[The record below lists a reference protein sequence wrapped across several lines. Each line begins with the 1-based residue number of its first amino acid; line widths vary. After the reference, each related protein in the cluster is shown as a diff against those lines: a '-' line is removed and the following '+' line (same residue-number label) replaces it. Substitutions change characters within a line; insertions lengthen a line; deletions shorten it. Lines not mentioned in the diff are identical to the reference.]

1 MRVLNQGALA
11 LGMLAAS
18 LSVGVPAS
26 VLAQTQELPPA
37 DISTSIT
44 PASAEP
50 AALPKGPDIKGFI
63 SRRSADRME
72 ITADDGSKTIVNIND
87 YTKIRSSKGLF
98 GMSRQQL
105 AANALLNG
113 LPVTARTLQSGDA
126 LMASEILFK
135 DKDLKIATMI
145 RTGTKQGFD
154 EQTAATDALRS
165 RFGDIDEYNIKSSIN
180 VNFDSGKSVLSPDG
194 KAALCDTATQAQAMK
209 NAMLLV
215 VGYTDSTG
223 SEEVNQRLSEA
234 RAARVVNYLQQT
246 CRWKPYRMLTPTGMA
261 TADPLSD
268 NSTPEGK
275 AQNRRVSINVLVS
288 KAVDGL

>member
-1 MRVLNQGALA
+1 MRVLNQGAIV

-18 LSVGVPAS
+18 VPAG
-26 VLAQTQELPPA
+26 VLAQAQELPPA
-37 DISTSIT
+37 DLSTSIA
-44 PASAEP
+44 PPSAEP
-50 AALPKGPDIKGFI
+50 AALLKGPDIKGFI
-63 SRRSADRME
+63 SRRSADRLE
-72 ITADDGSKTIVNIND
+72 ITADDGSKSIVNIND

-113 LPVTARTLQSGDA
+113 LPVTVRTLQSGDA
-126 LMASEILFK
+126 LMASDIMFK

-180 VNFDSGKSVLSPDG
+180 VNFDSGKSLLSPNG
-194 KAALCDTATQAQAMK
+194 KVALCDTATQAQAMK

-261 TADPLSD
+261 TADPLAD

>member
-1 MRVLNQGALA
+1 MRVLNQRAIA

-18 LSVGVPAS
+18 VPAG
-26 VLAQTQELPPA
+26 VLAQAQELPPA
-37 DISTSIT
+37 DLSTSIA
-44 PASAEP
+44 PPSAEP
-50 AALPKGPDIKGFI
+50 AALLKGPDIKGFI

-72 ITADDGSKTIVNIND
+72 ITADDGSKSIVNIND

-113 LPVTARTLQSGDA
+113 LPVTVRTLQSGDA
-126 LMASEILFK
+126 LMASDIMFK

-180 VNFDSGKSVLSPDG
+180 VNFDSGKSLLSPTG
-194 KAALCDTATQAQAMK
+194 KVALCDTATQAQAMK

-261 TADPLSD
+261 TADPLAD

>member
-1 MRVLNQGALA
+1 MRVLNQRAIV

-18 LSVGVPAS
+18 VPAG
-26 VLAQTQELPPA
+26 VLAQAQDLPPA
-37 DISTSIT
+37 DLSTSIA
-44 PASAEP
+44 PPSAEP
-50 AALPKGPDIKGFI
+50 AALLKGPDIKGFI

-72 ITADDGSKTIVNIND
+72 ITADDGSKSIVNIND

-113 LPVTARTLQSGDA
+113 LPVTVRTLQSGDA
-126 LMASEILFK
+126 LMASDIMFK

-180 VNFDSGKSVLSPDG
+180 VNFDSGKSLLSPNG
-194 KAALCDTATQAQAMK
+194 KVALCDTATQAQAMK

-261 TADPLSD
+261 TADPLAD

>member
-1 MRVLNQGALA
+1 
-11 LGMLAAS
+11 MLAAS
-18 LSVGVPAS
+18 VPAG
-26 VLAQTQELPPA
+26 VLAQAQELPPA
-37 DISTSIT
+37 DLSTSIA
-44 PASAEP
+44 PPSAEP
-50 AALPKGPDIKGFI
+50 AALLKGPDIKGFI

-72 ITADDGSKTIVNIND
+72 ITADDGSKSIVNIND

-113 LPVTARTLQSGDA
+113 LPVTVRTLQSGDA
-126 LMASEILFK
+126 LMASDIMFK

-180 VNFDSGKSVLSPDG
+180 VNFDSGKSLLSPNG
-194 KAALCDTATQAQAMK
+194 KVALCDTATQAQAMK

-261 TADPLSD
+261 TADPLAD

>member
-1 MRVLNQGALA
+1 MRVLNQGAIV

-18 LSVGVPAS
+18 VPAG
-26 VLAQTQELPPA
+26 VLAQAQELPPA
-37 DISTSIT
+37 DLSTSIA
-44 PASAEP
+44 PPSAEP
-50 AALPKGPDIKGFI
+50 AALLKGPDIKGFI

-72 ITADDGSKTIVNIND
+72 ITADDGSKSIVNIND

-113 LPVTARTLQSGDA
+113 LPVTVRTLQSGDA
-126 LMASEILFK
+126 LMASDIMFK

-180 VNFDSGKSVLSPDG
+180 VNFDSGKSLLSPNG
-194 KAALCDTATQAQAMK
+194 KVALCDTATQAQAMK

-261 TADPLSD
+261 TADPLAD

>member
-1 MRVLNQGALA
+1 MRVLNQRAIA

-18 LSVGVPAS
+18 VPAG
-26 VLAQTQELPPA
+26 VLAQAQELPPA
-37 DISTSIT
+37 DLSTSIA
-44 PASAEP
+44 PPSAEP
-50 AALPKGPDIKGFI
+50 AALLKGPDIKGFI

-72 ITADDGSKTIVNIND
+72 ITADDGSKSIVNIND

-113 LPVTARTLQSGDA
+113 LPVTVRTLQSGDA
-126 LMASEILFK
+126 LMASDIMFK

-180 VNFDSGKSVLSPDG
+180 VNFDSGKSLLSPNG
-194 KAALCDTATQAQAMK
+194 KVALCDTATQAQAMK

-261 TADPLSD
+261 TADPLAD

>member
-1 MRVLNQGALA
+1 MRVLNQGAIV

-18 LSVGVPAS
+18 VPAG
-26 VLAQTQELPPA
+26 VLAQAQELPPA
-37 DISTSIT
+37 DLSTSIA
-44 PASAEP
+44 PPSAEP
-50 AALPKGPDIKGFI
+50 AALLKGPDIKGFI

-72 ITADDGSKTIVNIND
+72 ITADDGSKSIVNIND

-113 LPVTARTLQSGDA
+113 LPVTVRTLQSGDA
-126 LMASEILFK
+126 LMASDIMFK

-180 VNFDSGKSVLSPDG
+180 VNFDSGKSLLSPNG
-194 KAALCDTATQAQAMK
+194 QVALCDTATQAQAMK

-261 TADPLSD
+261 TADPLAD

>member
-1 MRVLNQGALA
+1 MRC
-11 LGMLAAS
+11 S
-18 LSVGVPAS
+18 
-26 VLAQTQELPPA
+26 
-37 DISTSIT
+37 
-44 PASAEP
+44 
-50 AALPKGPDIKGFI
+50 
-63 SRRSADRME
+63 
-72 ITADDGSKTIVNIND
+72 
-87 YTKIRSSKGLF
+87 
-98 GMSRQQL
+98 
-105 AANALLNG
+105 
-113 LPVTARTLQSGDA
+113 
-126 LMASEILFK
+126 
-135 DKDLKIATMI
+135 TMI

-180 VNFDSGKSVLSPDG
+180 VNFDSGKSLLSPNG
-194 KAALCDTATQAQAMK
+194 QVALCDTATQAQAMK

-261 TADPLSD
+261 TADPLAD

>member
-1 MRVLNQGALA
+1 MRVLNQGAIV

-18 LSVGVPAS
+18 VPAG
-26 VLAQTQELPPA
+26 VLAQAQELPPA
-37 DISTSIT
+37 DLSTSIA
-44 PASAEP
+44 PPSAEP
-50 AALPKGPDIKGFI
+50 AALLKGPDIKGFI

-72 ITADDGSKTIVNIND
+72 ITADDGSKSIVNIND

-113 LPVTARTLQSGDA
+113 LPVTVRTLQSGDA
-126 LMASEILFK
+126 LMASDIMFK

-180 VNFDSGKSVLSPDG
+180 VNFDSGKSLLSPNG
-194 KAALCDTATQAQAMK
+194 KVALCDTATEAQAMK

-261 TADPLSD
+261 TADPLAD